1 MSEARTDLP
10 TARASGTDEAVT
22 PAGSLQAGPTQAGPA
37 QTGAVRVGSVQPDM
51 LSPSA
56 AHTGGILS
64 RRVGRGML
72 RQFELQE
79 LVQSYDPSA
88 NLDLIGKAYVF
99 ATQRHGTQLRKSG
112 DPYCAHPIE
121 VAGILT
127 ELRMDTDTIITALL
141 HDTVEDTETTLEE
154 IASLFNPNIAE
165 LVDGVTK
172 LTKLEVHSQ
181 RTAQGENLQKFILAL
196 TRDVRVLLVKLADRL
211 HNMRT
216 LSALRD
222 DKRKRIALE
231 TSEIYAPLAHRIGVT
246 QFANELE
253 DLAFRELYPEA
264 HQRIA
269 EDMARLVEGRA
280 DVISQVASGLERAV
294 QAEGLSAR
302 VASREKRPH
311 SIWRKLQKKSVHF
324 EEISDLIGF
333 RVVVPRREDCY
344 RALGIIHRVWRFV
357 PGRFKDYISSP
368 KANGYRSLHTTILG
382 PGNRRVEVQIR
393 TERMDEVAER
403 GVAAHW
409 RYKNQSYGYHPD
421 FKPGEMDPMDHLRA
435 LVEGIKEGSDP
446 LEFLRDAK
454 LELYQDQVFVFT
466 PNGDLHMLPQGS
478 TGIDFAYAVH
488 TSVGDT
494 MTGVQINGEVKPN
507 RTPLENGDVVN
518 ILRSKTR
525 KPLPHWETLAQTT
538 RARAAIRRLIR
549 ETQRDAELQ
558 EGRQKVLSI
567 LQRAELEPTEENLTR
582 ARQTLQLKDL
592 SDLYLA
598 VLRQTVTGQDLLEA
612 IVPGISAKVV
622 LDKGRAQVDDAHA
635 IDFVVGEGIVPGAV
649 IHFMT
654 CCTPVPGDRIV
665 GIARDDRE
673 IEVHASWCETLE
685 AHEDN
690 TAWLN
695 LGWTAQALE
704 SSFTTVRLRAACKN
718 AKGVF
723 GEVGRVVA
731 NSDGNITNVRAVNR
745 GEDFIDLDIDVEVAS
760 LKHMYTILAALR
772 SLSVVGA
779 AERIAKVD

>member
-1 MSEARTDLP
+1 MDDARIDIDQS
-10 TARASGTDEAVT
+10 RASGTDLKVA
-22 PAGSLQAGPTQAGPA
+22 PGPL
-37 QTGAVRVGSVQPDM
+37 VQPDM
-51 LSPSA
+51 LSPDRA
-56 AHTGGILS
+56 GGRGVLAT
-64 RRVGRGML
+64 RTGRGML
-72 RQFELQE
+72 RQYELQE
-79 LVQSYDPSA
+79 LVHSYDPGA
-88 NLDLIGKAYVF
+88 DLDLIGKAYVF
-99 ATQRHGTQLRKSG
+99 ATQRHGSQLRKSG

-154 IASLFNPNIAE
+154 IATLFNPHISE

-181 RTAQGENLQKFILAL
+181 RSAQGENLQKFILAL

-216 LSALRD
+216 LSALRP
-222 DKRKRIALE
+222 DKRQRIALE

-253 DLAFRELYPEA
+253 DLAFRELYADA
-264 HQRIA
+264 HDRIA
-269 EDMARLVEGRA
+269 EDMAKLLEVRA
-280 DVISQVASGLERAV
+280 DVIEQVTSGLDAAL
-294 QAEGLSAR
+294 QAEGMPVR
-302 VASREKRPH
+302 VQSREKRPH

-333 RVVVPRREDCY
+333 RVVVPKRDDCY

-409 RYKNQSYGYHPD
+409 RYKDQNYGYHPD

-435 LVEGIKEGSDP
+435 LVEGIKDGTDP

-454 LELYQDQVFVFT
+454 LELYSDQVFAFT
-466 PNGDLHMLPQGS
+466 PNGDLFMLPQGA

-494 MTGVQINGEVKPN
+494 MTGVKINGEVKPN
-507 RTPLENGDVVN
+507 RTPLENGDVVQ

-525 KPLPHWETLAQTT
+525 KPLPNWETLAQTT

-558 EGRQKVLSI
+558 EGRRKALSI
-567 LQRAELEPTEENLTR
+567 LQRAEIEATDANLELARSALHMKDQNDLFLAI
-582 ARQTLQLKDL
+582 ARQTL
-592 SDLYLA
+592 
-598 VLRQTVTGQDLLEA
+598 TGQDFMEA
-612 IVPGISAKVV
+612 IVPGISSKVV
-622 LDKGRAQVDDAHA
+622 LDRGRAQIDDDHA
-635 IDFVVGEGIVPGAV
+635 IDFVVGEGIVPGAI

-665 GIARDDRE
+665 GVTRDNGE
-673 IEVHASWCETLE
+673 IEVHTSWCETLE
-685 AHEDN
+685 SHEDAG
-690 TAWLN
+690 TWLN
-695 LGWTAQALE
+695 LGWTAQALD

-718 AKGVF
+718 VKGVF

-760 LKHMYTILAALR
+760 LRHMYTILAALR
-772 SLSVVGA
+772 SLSVVGS

>member
-1 MSEARTDLP
+1 M
-10 TARASGTDEAVT
+10 
-22 PAGSLQAGPTQAGPA
+22 TQAPATVTEIASSNPASPSLPGP
-37 QTGAVRVGSVQPDM
+37 SVQPDM
-51 LSPSA
+51 LAPDTSKV
-56 AHTGGILS
+56 
-64 RRVGRGML
+64 RVQRVGKGML

-79 LVQSYDPSA
+79 LVQAYDPSA
-88 NLDLIGKAYVF
+88 DIDLIGRAYVY
-99 ATQRHGTQLRKSG
+99 ATQAHGTQLRKSG

-154 IASLFNPNIAE
+154 IARLFSPEIAA

-172 LTKLEVHSQ
+172 LTKLEVQSQ

-196 TRDVRVLLVKLADRL
+196 TKDVRVLLVKLADRL

-216 LSALRD
+216 LAALRP
-222 DKRKRIALE
+222 DKRKRIAQE

-253 DLAFRELYPEA
+253 DLAFRELHPEA
-264 HQRIA
+264 HARIA
-269 EDMARLVEGRA
+269 EDMGKLVAIRA
-280 DVISQVASGLERAV
+280 DVISQVTGGLERALL
-294 QAEGLSAR
+294 AEGLSAR
-302 VASREKRPH
+302 VQSREKRPH

-333 RVVVPRREDCY
+333 RVVVPRRDDCY

-357 PGRFKDYISSP
+357 PGRFKDYVSSP

-393 TERMDEVAER
+393 TERMDQVAER

-409 RYKNQSYGYHPD
+409 RYKDHSYGYHPD
-421 FKPGEMDPMDHLRA
+421 FKPGELDPMEHLRA

-466 PNGDLHMLPQGS
+466 PNGDLFMLPQGA

-488 TSVGDT
+488 TSIGDT
-494 MTGVQINGEVKPN
+494 MTGVRINGEVKPN
-507 RTPLENGDVVN
+507 RTPLENGDVVE
-518 ILRSKTR
+518 ILRSATR

-538 RARAAIRRLIR
+538 KARAAIRRLIR
-549 ETQRDAELQ
+549 ETQRDAEMQ
-558 EGRQKVLSI
+558 DGKRKVYSVLE
-567 LQRAELEPTEENLTR
+567 RAEIEASEENFARARAALHLKDNADIFTAI
-582 ARQTLQLKDL
+582 ARQTL
-592 SDLYLA
+592 
-598 VLRQTVTGQDLLEA
+598 TGQELLEA
-612 IVPGISAKVV
+612 IVPGISSKVV
-622 LDKGRAQVDDAHA
+622 LDRGRAAVDDAHA
-635 IDFVVGEGIVPGAV
+635 ADFISGEGIVPGAEV
-649 IHFMT
+649 HFMS

-665 GIARDDRE
+665 GVAREDGS
-673 IEVHASWCETLE
+673 IEVHASWCDTLE
-685 AHEDN
+685 SHESNAD
-690 TAWLN
+690 WLN
-695 LGWTAQALE
+695 LGWTAQALD

-718 AKGVF
+718 VKGVF

-731 NSDGNITNVRAVNR
+731 NCDGNITNVRAVNR

-772 SLSVVGA
+772 SLSVVGS
-779 AERIAKVD
+779 AERIARTDPH